1 MPPPGIKPGSF
12 YLLGESVDTL
22 HHWQKKDD
30 RILLLDN
37 EDLVPVKLD
46 ANRSIH
52 FIFTDSQC
60 KKSYVYI
67 LKNEFYYLASEEQL
81 SEQIL
86 FFLPENNL
94 QQFAERFRQ

>member
-1 MPPPGIKPGSF
+1 MLTDQYILFS
-12 YLLGESVDTL
+12 LTASV
-22 HHWQKKDD
+22 
-30 RILLLDN
+30 
-37 EDLVPVKLD
+37 
-46 ANRSIH
+46 
-52 FIFTDSQC
+52 

-94 QQFAERFRQ
+94 QQFAKRFRQ